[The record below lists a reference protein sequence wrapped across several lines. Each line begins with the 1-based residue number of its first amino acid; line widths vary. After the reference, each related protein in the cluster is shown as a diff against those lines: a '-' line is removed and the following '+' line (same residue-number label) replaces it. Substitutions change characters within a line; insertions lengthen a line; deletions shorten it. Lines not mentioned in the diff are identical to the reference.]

1 MAFKHSNGIKVFEE
15 KYDEESNGAQT
26 RIIFKKDRS
35 SEQNRDKKKIDKKT
49 ETVKPVQSRLP
60 PKAKKKGFLNYF
72 LLSVLAV
79 SLIALVIFS
88 LAFYFEY
95 LSR

>member
-49 ETVKPVQSRLP
+49 GKNTTDLIDRMMK
-60 PKAKKKGFLNYF
+60 
-72 LLSVLAV
+72 LA
-79 SLIALVIFS
+79 IRKFP
-88 LAFYFEY
+88 YE
-95 LSR
+95 RERKRDRKN